1 GSHFTSTEAMRARS
15 AAETCGLAA
24 MPRSASASTTAPI
37 SSASHI
43 GRCAIFRSPAQFGLL
58 PSTTTSL
65 LSTSTPEEMLAR
77 GDRGCRA
84 RHRHAVAFHLHEMHV
99 VWIFNARIGDRPT
112 HGGCDALDMR
122 SPADILGRDRSA
134 EGGADRQRRGKCPP
148 GRRGLADAEHV
159 VMRAHDTLG
168 AAGQHAR
175 DFTNELCGRLVQM
188 LREQA
193 HQGLGEI
200 AAGEIVDATIAFG
213 LPYDGGDLG
222 GANLSARDQAI
233 ELGQVARM
241 GHRQPEDLRPF
252 HVLLPSWLA
261 CWISSNTR
269 LGLR

>member
-1 GSHFTSTEAMRARS
+1 
-15 AAETCGLAA
+15 
-24 MPRSASASTTAPI
+24 
-37 SSASHI
+37 
-43 GRCAIFRSPAQFGLL
+43 
-58 PSTTTSL
+58 
-65 LSTSTPEEMLAR
+65 
-77 GDRGCRA
+77 
-84 RHRHAVAFHLHEMHV
+84 
-99 VWIFNARIGDRPT
+99 
-112 HGGCDALDMR
+112 
-122 SPADILGRDRSA
+122 
-134 EGGADRQRRGKCPP
+134 
-148 GRRGLADAEHV
+148 
-159 VMRAHDTLG
+159 
-168 AAGQHAR
+168 

-269 LGLR
+269 LGLRGISNSSILRCLSCSAFSIACANSGPTGIAPASPAPLMPRGFNGDGVTV